1 MSLEVLAFLIK
12 VARVLIYFI
21 WFMMGATVFSFLNVV
36 IYRLPEHKNLVKGR
50 SMCRKCGHD
59 LNVWDTIPVFSW
71 IFLGGKCR
79 YCKEKIS
86 LRYLMVELMGGISAV
101 GLVLYYGA
109 SLAALTVFAFFAVMT
124 VISFIDYDT
133 MIIPPQLNV
142 MIFLIGV
149 VSIWT
154 MGGPTLVER
163 IIGMF
168 AISLPLYIIIMI
180 VPNGFG
186 GGDIKLMFAAGF
198 MLGWKATVAAF
209 FIGLVLG
216 GAYGIYLMARRK
228 KGKSDHFAFGPFLCI
243 GLAVALFYGEAMV
256 NAYLGSFSAL

>member
-1 MSLEVLAFLIK
+1 MSSEFLGFTIK
-12 VARVLIYFI
+12 AAWVAIYFI

-36 IYRLPEHKNLVKGR
+36 IYRLPEHKTLVKGR

-59 LNVWDTIPVFSW
+59 LNVWDIIPVFSW
-71 IFLGGKCR
+71 IFIGGKCR
-79 YCKEKIS
+79 YCKEKVTP
-86 LRYLMVELMGGISAV
+86 RYLFVEMLGGISAV
-101 GLVLYYGA
+101 ALVYYYGA
-109 SLAALTVFAFFAVMT
+109 NLAALTVFAFFAVMT

-133 MIIPPQLNV
+133 MIIPPQLN
-142 MIFLIGV
+142 FLIFVIGV
-149 VSIWT
+149 ISIWT
-154 MGGPTLVER
+154 MGGPSIVDR

-228 KGKSDHFAFGPFLCI
+228 KGKDDHFAFGPFLCV
-243 GLAVALFYGEAMV
+243 GLAIALFYGEAMV
-256 NAYLGSFSAL
+256 NAYLSSFAR